1 MYVYHVYTKIYF
13 NLSFSVLSFTSPAT
27 TLKFNLVE
35 RNQTAVANSTLTVAA
50 RTAVECGMYCSH
62 ESLCAAFKFDVDSNQ
77 CVFYLGC
84 VTVTTATGT
93 VVTQYSTSQTYTKQI
108 LYRTDLALGMPLFP

>member
-1 MYVYHVYTKIYF
+1 MYVYHVYTEIYL
-13 NLSFSVLSFTSPAT
+13 NLSFSVLGFTSVAT

-50 RTAVECGMYCSH
+50 RTVVECGMYCSH

-84 VTVTTATGT
+84 VTTSTGT
-93 VVTQYSTSQTYTKQI
+93 VLSQYSTSETYTKQI

>member
-1 MYVYHVYTKIYF
+1 MYIMYTQRYIF

-62 ESLCAAFKFDVDSNQ
+62 ESLCAAFKFDVDSNR
-77 CVFYLGC
+77 CEIYMGS
-84 VTVTTATGT
+84 VTTATGT
-93 VVTQYSTSQTYTKQI
+93 ALSKYSTTETYAKQI